1 MRFEHAQG
9 RIKNTSSIAKKKN
22 EIAVMGTIVNEKSVV
37 KEEVAAKDEVKKEK
51 AVEVKIKKSKGGKNE

>member
-1 MRFEHAQG
+1 
-9 RIKNTSSIAKKKN
+9 
-22 EIAVMGTIVNEKSVV
+22 MGTIVNEKSVV